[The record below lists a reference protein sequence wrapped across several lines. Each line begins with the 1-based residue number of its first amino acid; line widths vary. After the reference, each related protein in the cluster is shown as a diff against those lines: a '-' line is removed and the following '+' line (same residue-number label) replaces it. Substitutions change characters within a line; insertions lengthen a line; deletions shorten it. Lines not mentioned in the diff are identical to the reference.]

1 MLPALSGMLPDSIE
15 EGIAI
20 QLLTELRAVGK
31 MPTAAGNMPALP
43 STRDACA
50 T

>member
-1 MLPALSGMLPDSIE
+1 MLPDSIE
-15 EGIAI
+15 KGIAI
-20 QLLTELRAVGK
+20 QLLTELVRAVGK

-50 T
+50 P